1 MTTNIKESRIKTLLK
16 RTKGENREVLFHH
29 RFSTSTADVP
39 NACHPFSTKSVFTNQ
54 YIGVHNGVLMNENEL
69 EAQHIERGITY
80 VSKQNTGEFN
90 DSEALIYD
98 IARYLEGEVSELTA
112 KGSIAFVIIKR
123 NPDGKATNVFFG
135 RNSGN
140 PLVMKKTKSSL
151 TLSSQGEGES
161 IKTNTL
167 YSYDYD
173 TGALTERFLYIPQY
187 HSNSYGTSKSTTTYG
202 RNQYDS
208 YDDYYNNKYSSS
220 YKQSSLYGYEDTDD
234 YYDSYSSNYYTT
246 AEKII
251 EKNGYSM
258 RSGTQSKIEAD
269 ILRQAKGDF
278 DEASIIALTEADE
291 ADIEMRRINNAI
303 YSTMKDKEIE
313 KLEEYWYRLNAYTN
327 TLVEIMEK
335 FENLSVKINN
345 ESIKVND
352 DERCLLP
359 LAVTAGNV

>member
-16 RTKGENREVLFHH
+16 RTKGKNQEVLFHH

-39 NACHPFSTKSVFTNQ
+39 NACHPFSTKNVFTNQ

-69 EAQHIERGITY
+69 EKQHIERGITY
-80 VSKQNTGEFN
+80 VSKQSTGEFN

-98 IARYLEGEVSELTA
+98 IARYLEGEVNELTA
-112 KGSIAFVIIKR
+112 KGSIAFVVIKR
-123 NPDGKATNVFFG
+123 NPDGKATNLFFG

-151 TLSSQGEGES
+151 TLSSQGDGES

-173 TGALTERFLYIPQY
+173 TGVITERFLYIPQY
-187 HSNSYGTSKSTTTYG
+187 YSNSYGTSKSTTTYG
-202 RNQYDS
+202 RDYYEN
-208 YDDYYNNKYSSS
+208 YDDYYENKYSSS
-220 YKQSSLYGYEDTDD
+220 YKQSSLYDYEDTDNG
-234 YYDSYSSNYYTT
+234 YDSYSSGYYKT
-246 AEKII
+246 AEGII

-269 ILRQAKGDF
+269 ILRQARGNSSD
-278 DEASIIALTEADE
+278 ASIIALTEADE
-291 ADIEMRRINNAI
+291 ADTEMRRINNAI
-303 YSTMKDKEIE
+303 YSVMKDKEIE
-313 KLEEYWYRLNAYTN
+313 KLEEYWYRLNAYAN

-335 FENLSVKINN
+335 FEDLSAEINN
-345 ESIKVND
+345 ETIKVND

-359 LAVTAGNV
+359 MVAEGSA